1 MLVLAG
7 VVILLLLVV
16 ELLPLVVVVVEP
28 LLLVEPL
35 VVVVVVLLLV
45 VELLLRLL
53 DDGGAGR
60 GVAALQAEAVL
71 LDVELAL
78 VLLGEPHR
86 SHRLRRVER
95 VRGHLGQLLLEV
107 GQQLGDVPALPGPG
121 LGPGVRPQLAVAADP
136 HPREEARHAARQLVP
151 PVLGGLRQC
160 DRQGQYHLRRRDIV
174 ILTLLYQAPLQN
186 FESMYLQCRFYIRT
200 NIDDFNSNFLIPLPS
215 LDDP

>member
-16 ELLPLVVVVVEP
+16 ELLPLIVVVVEP

-35 VVVVVVLLLV
+35 VVVVAVVLLLV

-86 SHRLRRVER
+86 PNRLRRVER
-95 VRGHLGQLLLEV
+95 VRGHLGQLLLQV
-107 GQQLGDVPALPGPG
+107 GQEFGDVPARAWNEGP
-121 LGPGVRPQLAVAADP
+121 
-136 HPREEARHAARQLVP
+136 
-151 PVLGGLRQC
+151 
-160 DRQGQYHLRRRDIV
+160 
-174 ILTLLYQAPLQN
+174 
-186 FESMYLQCRFYIRT
+186 FEGS
-200 NIDDFNSNFLIPLPS
+200 
-215 LDDP
+215 